1 MEQQNLFF
9 EFVCGGSQVTGAFSD
24 FLRLGILSSTEKG
37 NKQVYQS
44 NLAILESSSALMVI
58 IHWLWSRISKRFI
71 QINDLGPTICDSQG
85 NSECWHD
92 KSENKMCVRQTLKD
106 VFPL

>member
-1 MEQQNLFF
+1 MEQQNPFF

-37 NKQVYQS
+37 HKQVYQS